1 MSTTQID
8 RQTYRDLVR
17 HNNLYKTDRQI
28 DDLQSHLQTERQMDR
43 TTDTDRQ
50 MDLQRQTYRQT
61 CIH

>member
-50 MDLQRQTYRQT
+50 MDLQRQT
-61 CIH
+61 